1 MYIYTYI
8 HIYEYIYV
16 YMCVYRY
23 INKHK
28 NINKRSLTKLCG
40 IGEKISLNRLFSQ

>member
-1 MYIYTYI
+1 MYIC
-8 HIYEYIYV
+8 IYV

-40 IGEKISLNRLFSQ
+40 TGEKISLNRLFSK